1 MLDTKKTHKFY
12 LNNKYIV
19 LDVNSGAVHVVD
31 KIAYDLIDFCEDTS
45 LEDIEN
51 IFKDKYSK
59 NDIYEAYDEIV
70 KLKEEGLLFSEGVDL
85 SGISYNSQNVVK
97 ALCLHVAHD
106 CNLRC
111 KYCFASQGDFKG
123 ERLLMP
129 LEVGKKALEFIV
141 NSSGNRRNLEVDFFG
156 GEPLMNF
163 DVVKELVKYGRELE
177 KEYNKRFRFTI
188 TTNGVLLD
196 EEKMNFINENMDNVV
211 LSLDGR
217 KEVNDTMRTTVSGGG
232 SYDIIVPK
240 FIEMAKKRE
249 DRDYFV
255 RGTFTRNNLDFSED
269 ILEYYK
275 LGFEKVSM
283 EPVVT
288 DPKENYA
295 IKEED
300 LEIIL
305 KEYEKFSKEYIEI
318 KKVDK
323 DFTFFHFMIDLN
335 QGPCMIKRSVGCGA
349 GSEYMAVTPE
359 GDLYPCH
366 QFVGEEDFKLGNVF
380 EGVKNTTIRN
390 KFKTSNV
397 FTKEDCKN
405 CWAKFYCSGGCHA
418 NAYYSNKDFD
428 KPYKLGCEMEKKRI
442 ECAISILAN
451 LEEQENI

>member
-1 MLDTKKTHKFY
+1 MLNSQKIHKFH

-19 LDVNSGAVHVVD
+19 LDINSGAVHLVD
-31 KIAYDLIDFCEDTS
+31 EVAYDVLDYY
-45 LEDIEN
+45 EN
-51 IFKDKYSK
+51 KDLKEIISELSKKYSK
-59 NDIYEAYDEIV
+59 NEIIEAYSEIT
-70 KLKEEGLLFSEGVDL
+70 KIKEDGLLFSEN
-85 SGISYNSQNVVK
+85 ININNFNYNNENIVK

-141 NSSGNRRNLEVDFFG
+141 NSSGNRKNLEVDFFG

-163 DVVKELVKYGRELE
+163 EVVKDLVAYGRELE
-177 KEYNKRFRFTI
+177 KNHNKRFRFTI

-196 EEKMNFINENMDNVV
+196 EDKMEFINENMDNIV

-217 KEVNDTMRTTVSGGG
+217 KEVNDNMRTTVDGEG

-240 FIEMAKKRE
+240 FIEMADKRG
-249 DRDYFV
+249 DKDYFV
-255 RGTFTRNNLDFSED
+255 RGTFTSNNLDFTRD
-269 ILEYYK
+269 ALEFYN
-275 LGFEKVSM
+275 LGFKKISI

-288 DPKENYA
+288 DSKEEYA
-295 IKEED
+295 IKEEHLD
-300 LEIIL
+300 TIL
-305 KEYEKFSKEYIEI
+305 NEYEEFSKEYIKI
-318 KKVDK
+318 KKMDK

-335 QGPCMIKRSVGCGA
+335 QGPCLIKRATGCGA

-366 QFVGEEDFKLGNVF
+366 QFVGNDDFKLGDVF
-380 EGVKNTTIRN
+380 NGVINSDIRE
-390 KFKTSNV
+390 KFKQSNV
-397 FTKEDCKN
+397 FSKEECKT
-405 CWAKFYCSGGCHA
+405 CWARFYCSGGCHA
-418 NAYYSNKDFD
+418 NAYNTNKDIT
-428 KPYKLGCEMEKKRI
+428 KPYKIGCEMEKKRI

-451 LEEQENI
+451 LEE